1 MGPSI
6 PADHAYV
13 LYGAICRLLPHLHED
28 ESIGI
33 HAVNGRLAKDRTLT
47 LDRHSRLSFR
57 IAADRIKELL
67 PLSGRT
73 LELDGEKIRIGVP
86 SVFALLP
93 AARLY
98 SRLVIIKGFKEPDVF
113 MKAAA
118 RQMDALDI
126 KGRTHL
132 IDSGSAMTANDG
144 KKGGTH
150 SPFLRR
156 TLRIREKTIVGFA
169 VLVDGLS
176 DEDSMNLQQNGLGGR
191 RHFGCGLFV
200 PVRNVR

>member
-1 MGPSI
+1 MGTSI
-6 PADHAYV
+6 PADHAYA
-13 LYGAICRLLPHLHED
+13 LYGAICRQLPHLHGD

-33 HAVNGRLAKDRTLT
+33 HAVNGRLAEDRTLT

-57 IAADRIKELL
+57 IAADRIKEFL

-73 LELDGEKIRIGVP
+73 LVLDGAKIRIGAP

-93 AARLY
+93 VACLY
-98 SRLVIIKGFKEPDVF
+98 SRLVIIKGFMEPDGF
-113 MKAAA
+113 MKATM
-118 RQMDALDI
+118 RQMEDLDI
-126 KGRTHL
+126 NGRARL
-132 IDSGSAMTANDG
+132 IDSGAAMTANTG

-156 TLRIREKTIVGFA
+156 TLRIREKIIVGFA

-191 RHFGCGLFV
+191 RRFGCGLFI
-200 PVRNVR
+200 PFRNVR